1 MKAWPWSQYAE
12 FSFLFSGLTRYF
24 MEGFHGSML
33 CGGRGLSPLA
43 STPDGRQCCWQGQW
57 GEGTLWGAGHVA
69 EHWDTAQA
77 HGSLWGRWDAW
88 YPVMHHINGREALVT
103 LFTAC
108 NPEQGP
114 SVTNK
119 LSLKLQK
126 LSSPSRMELG
136 TRLSSPLICTSH
148 MTLKSLTTFRLSPSQ
163 ISSKFSLWLV

>member
-1 MKAWPWSQYAE
+1 MGPCYVGSDACLLWLQPQMAGSAADRANEEKA
-12 FSFLFSGLTRYF
+12 
-24 MEGFHGSML
+24 L
-33 CGGRGLSPLA
+33 CEVLA
-43 STPDGRQCCWQGQW
+43 TSRFP
-57 GEGTLWGAGHVA
+57 VA
-69 EHWDTAQA
+69 EHWDMAQA
-77 HGSLWGRWDAW
+77 HCSLWGRWDAW

-114 SVTNK
+114 SVANR

-148 MTLKSLTTFRLSPSQ
+148 MTLKSLITFRLSPSQ
-163 ISSKFSLWLV
+163 ISSKFSL

>member
-1 MKAWPWSQYAE
+1 MW
-12 FSFLFSGLTRYF
+12 GLTLVSF
-24 MEGFHGSML
+24 GFNP
-33 CGGRGLSPLA
+33 R
-43 STPDGRQCCWQGQW
+43 WQAVLLTGPMRRRRSVRCFS
-57 GEGTLWGAGHVA
+57 VA

-114 SVTNK
+114 SVTNR
-119 LSLKLQK
+119 LSLKLQE

-163 ISSKFSLWLV
+163 ISSKFSL

>member
-1 MKAWPWSQYAE
+1 MGPCYVGSDACLLWLQPQMAGRAADRANEEKA
-12 FSFLFSGLTRYF
+12 
-24 MEGFHGSML
+24 L
-33 CGGRGLSPLA
+33 CEVLA
-43 STPDGRQCCWQGQW
+43 MSRFP
-57 GEGTLWGAGHVA
+57 VA

-88 YPVMHHINGREALVT
+88 YPVIHHINGREALVT

-114 SVTNK
+114 SVTNR
-119 LSLKLQK
+119 LSLKLQE

-163 ISSKFSLWLV
+163 ISSKFSL